1 MTRLRA
7 SEAEFVKPEGVP
19 EGSVV
24 TVFRVPPEVA
34 GQRLDVFIQSQLK
47 RTSRTRTQTIIKNSA
62 YDDRGRP
69 MRANDRVQPFQHVLL
84 WRAPWDETPVPTDIE
99 ILYEDEHLFAVDKPA
114 NL

>member
-7 SEAEFVKPEGVP
+7 SAGGWIRPPEVP

-34 GQRLDVFIQSQLK
+34 GQRLDVFVQSQLR
-47 RTSRTRTQTIIKNSA
+47 RTSRTRTQFIIKNSA

-69 MRANDRVQPFQHVLL
+69 LRANDRVRPEQQVLL
-84 WRAPWDETPVPTDIE
+84 WRPPWDETPVPTDIPVV
-99 ILYEDEHLFAVDKPA
+99 YEDAHL
-114 NL
+114 